1 MFQKSNYISNFFIVN
16 SRNLHSFIRNVATW
30 WEIYHQFWFSISTS
44 LGFWIQD
51 GYLRKFHLK
60 AFHNARRAWH
70 IVSSSHLKRKYMFE
84 KRTFSQVLCDKM
96 SLKRNPIILVDNPL
110 SWCCYTVKKSFNVL
124 IDFPMKDIKRN
135 SLISFIGIMT

>member
-1 MFQKSNYISNFFIVN
+1 MN
-16 SRNLHSFIRNVATW
+16 SFIRNVATW

-110 SWCCYTVKKSFNVL
+110 SWRSYTVKKSFLYIERFSNEIFRIKWLKSLADINVWTIL
-124 IDFPMKDIKRN
+124 RKPKK
-135 SLISFIGIMT
+135 LY